1 MFRLALLIVCSY
13 SLFEDQIGTYDW
25 QRIHLGKISEIW
37 RVSRGRSLAYS
48 ERGLISLIKPSGE
61 IEWRRVVSSLDSKV
75 KLIASSTEIYTF
87 SNGALTAWT
96 VDEGQIVWT
105 RAFSDCN
112 QLTLSKLGVNEVL
125 LAIQDNN
132 IEVISLIDG
141 ETIKKIEVKN
151 IQQVI
156 SKNNESLV
164 LLAKGLNIWKINI
177 KTSATEIIES
187 NYEGDVLCAKDICI
201 AIHNNLAAV
210 YQNNEIKQID
220 WKFGKISHTISNFF
234 VLSDNSL
241 IEIVDF
247 QPILKQNLSVHI
259 PSVNSA
265 MWLTQSSSEIKIERL
280 DFQPITLEDSSNL
293 SPVIKFWSHSNDKGD
308 VLGYLLLE
316 DYRILCFSSASIK
329 WVREEGL
336 GQLKSVYFM
345 ELPSKEMHAHNQYFS
360 YVKEHNSW
368 NDVVNNFMLRIQSQI
383 YKPNLEVDILEKDNF
398 AFKKLIL
405 GVSES
410 GYIIALQ
417 SLTSQIIWRLKV
429 NDIKSII
436 QINPEEALII
446 STSSTS
452 THLNYLD
459 IISGHIIVTKVF
471 EFETAEVLKTGDEEN
486 TSIYLIDKAFK
497 VHEIHNHYHNN
508 LYFYIVNTATNS
520 IEGYHYKNST
530 TKKIWASQI
539 SKSESITSYIT
550 NHSGKIHQPAIAT
563 GTSRLIYKYADEN
576 LFAIST
582 QKGTDL
588 YIYIINSISGHII
601 YRIHQEG
608 VLGIIHMAFHEH
620 KLFVH
625 YWNSKFERFEIL
637 SVELFKSNVDDSAGD
652 VLKNYYS
659 GKFYTEYSS
668 QFTPELT
675 IFSQTFEF
683 PYGVKDMKMTTTLQG
698 ITKPSLV
705 LILDSNQIYLL
716 GTEKDNFYCMDLV
729 FTAMQY
735 I

>member
-1 MFRLALLIVCSY
+1 M
-13 SLFEDQIGTYDW
+13 
-25 QRIHLGKISEIW
+25 
-37 RVSRGRSLAYS
+37 
-48 ERGLISLIKPSGE
+48 
-61 IEWRRVVSSLDSKV
+61 
-75 KLIASSTEIYTF
+75 
-87 SNGALTAWT
+87 
-96 VDEGQIVWT
+96 
-105 RAFSDCN
+105 
-112 QLTLSKLGVNEVL
+112 
-125 LAIQDNN
+125 
-132 IEVISLIDG
+132 
-141 ETIKKIEVKN
+141 
-151 IQQVI
+151 
-156 SKNNESLV
+156 
-164 LLAKGLNIWKINI
+164 
-177 KTSATEIIES
+177 
-187 NYEGDVLCAKDICI
+187 
-201 AIHNNLAAV
+201 
-210 YQNNEIKQID
+210 
-220 WKFGKISHTISNFF
+220 
-234 VLSDNSL
+234 
-241 IEIVDF
+241 
-247 QPILKQNLSVHI
+247 
-259 PSVNSA
+259 
-265 MWLTQSSSEIKIERL
+265 
-280 DFQPITLEDSSNL
+280 
-293 SPVIKFWSHSNDKGD
+293 
-308 VLGYLLLE
+308 
-316 DYRILCFSSASIK
+316 
-329 WVREEGL
+329 
-336 GQLKSVYFM
+336 
-345 ELPSKEMHAHNQYFS
+345 
-360 YVKEHNSW
+360 
-368 NDVVNNFMLRIQSQI
+368 
-383 YKPNLEVDILEKDNF
+383 
-398 AFKKLIL
+398 
-405 GVSES
+405 
-410 GYIIALQ
+410 
-417 SLTSQIIWRLKV
+417 
-429 NDIKSII
+429 
-436 QINPEEALII
+436 
-446 STSSTS
+446 
-452 THLNYLD
+452 NYLD

-716 GTEKDNFYCMDLV
+716 DTQFLSPRRKLEDNHEEGVFDDPSLPPYKPNLPWSGISLASYYLELEGLEKIT
-729 FTAMQY
+729 TADTWLESTSIVLAFGLDIFSARVMPEKSFDILGEDFSKSAIVLTIGGLIILNIIVQRWFA
-735 I
+735 IKNAKEKFNT